1 MIRRNKRTKDH
12 ASGRCT
18 CVQAGQEMVTRT
30 PRREWDEAR
39 HPKGNVHRDKT
50 ALKLHI
56 YTFNLANIY
65 LASTYSMS

>member
-18 CVQAGQEMVTRT
+18 CAHAGQETVTRT
-30 PRREWDEAR
+30 PKRREWDEAR
-39 HPKGNVHRDKT
+39 HPKGNVDEDKT

-56 YTFNLANIY
+56 
-65 LASTYSMS
+65 